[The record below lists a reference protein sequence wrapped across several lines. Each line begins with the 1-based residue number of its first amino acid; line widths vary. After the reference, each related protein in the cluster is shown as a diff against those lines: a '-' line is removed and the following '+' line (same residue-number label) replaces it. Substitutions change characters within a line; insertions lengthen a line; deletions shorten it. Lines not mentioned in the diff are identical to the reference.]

1 MMPIAGQL
9 SPAGSAAF
17 SGYGGSTLQDQAR
30 DETEEVRRKKM
41 QAARGAGLSPAGQS
55 LAIDFPGAISVPGAQ

>member
-17 SGYGGSTLQDQAR
+17 SGYGGSALQDQAR
-30 DETEEVRRKKM
+30 DETEETRRKR
-41 QAARGAGLSPAGQS
+41 QAARDAGLSPAGQA
-55 LAIDFPGAISVPGAQ
+55 LAIDYGAMSVPGAAQ

>member
-17 SGYGGSTLQDQAR
+17 AGYGGSTLQDQAR
-30 DETEEVRRKKM
+30 DETEEVRRKRM
-41 QAARGAGLSPAGQS
+41 EAARGAGLSPAGQ
-55 LAIDFPGAISVPGAQ
+55 AFATDFGAMSVPGAAQ